1 MARNY
6 DTTAV
11 LQVIGCVF
19 NDPTLLDMEDKY
31 VVTDEAFSNE
41 FHRVIYGAIYKVHE
55 LGAKVITLQNI
66 NRLSI
71 DPTNKT
77 T

>member
-1 MARNY
+1 MAKYY

-31 VVTDEAFSNE
+31 VLILANGDIYVTENQSDKKIGNALVNSVLEVLE
-41 FHRVIYGAIYKVHE
+41 
-55 LGAKVITLQNI
+55 
-66 NRLSI
+66 
-71 DPTNKT
+71 
-77 T
+77 